1 MERGSIL
8 VLTCRKESLSN
19 ELHVHT
25 LFFFLQD
32 AESQSAASAASRKPK
47 KEAMSKS
54 QKRKQWDRMDKGER
68 PRGHDWVDVIKH
80 LSQTGGK
87 DSADTTPPT

>member
-1 MERGSIL
+1 M
-8 VLTCRKESLSN
+8 
-19 ELHVHT
+19 
-25 LFFFLQD
+25 LQD
-32 AESQSAASAASRKPK
+32 TESSQGGMSAAGKKQPK

-54 QKRKQWDRMDKGER
+54 QKRKQWDRLDKGER

-87 DSADTTPPT
+87 DSADSTTPTT